1 MNALSES
8 VPRVENSL
16 EMSCATGGSLSRRA
30 AAVGQSPR
38 HNWLKTAALALVVL
52 LSCGLLA
59 QYRVAAADVPSA
71 TIELTGGSAAAGVG
85 YTWGSGIL
93 IFHGKR
99 YPLKLTGISA
109 VHVGVSDYTAS
120 GTVYNLHKVSD
131 IDGIYTAVSAGAAVG
146 GGASV
151 TAMKNS
157 NGVLI
162 ETVANHEGVNLSLG
176 PKGMSIALAKQNL

>member
-1 MNALSES
+1 MKVLSKS
-8 VPRVENSL
+8 VSRVGDSRDI
-16 EMSCATGGSLSRRA
+16 SCMRWGSPSRRA
-30 AAVGQSPR
+30 AAVSQSPR
-38 HNWLKTAALALVVL
+38 HNWLRTAALGVVL

-59 QYRVAAADVPSA
+59 LHPAAAADVPTA

-99 YPLKLTGISA
+99 YPLRVNGIS
-109 VHVGVSDYTAS
+109 VLHVGVSDYTAS

-131 IDGIYTAVSAGAAVG
+131 IDGVYTAVSAGAAVG